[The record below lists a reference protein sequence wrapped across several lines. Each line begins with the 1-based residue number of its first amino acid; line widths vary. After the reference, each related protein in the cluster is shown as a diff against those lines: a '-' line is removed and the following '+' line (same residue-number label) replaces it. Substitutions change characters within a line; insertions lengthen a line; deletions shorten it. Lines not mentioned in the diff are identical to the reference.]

1 MDFIC
6 VISNPKL
13 SCENLRSMTHNL
25 CLVSSGIFVLVK
37 QKILR
42 TTLSTKFYFVA
53 KSTLHQAGIVSMQRM
68 FTWKSQ
74 SHNSQPASNYTDC
87 CVRWQ
92 IISCS
97 LMILLYFASFWLFH
111 CLWNAVVVVFYT
123 VMYNVDCLYPR
134 E

>member
-1 MDFIC
+1 MVLIIQNCTQENIWISFC

-13 SCENLRSMTHNL
+13 SCENLRSMMQNL

-42 TTLSTKFYFVA
+42 TTLPTTFYFVA

-74 SHNSQPASNYTDC
+74 SHNSQPASDYTDC
-87 CVRWQ
+87 CVRWPV
-92 IISCS
+92 ISCS
-97 LMILLYFASFWLFH
+97 LMILFGYSIACGMQLSL
-111 CLWNAVVVVFYT
+111 CVT
-123 VMYNVDCLYPR
+123 QKCTM
-134 E
+134 